1 MSTMILIKSFRA
13 GDVISPYCIVAA
25 RGDGMVATAS
35 GKGDKL
41 LGTAGSCEAKAG
53 EMIDV
58 GQCGW
63 GEVVC
68 GGNVSFGDFLTSDP
82 KGHAI
87 KAEAADRTIGIAM
100 SDGSAGDVISFKI
113 N

>member
-1 MSTMILIKSFRA
+1 MSTTILIKSFRTA
-13 GDVISPYCIVAA
+13 AEISPYFIVAA
-25 RGDGMVATAS
+25 RSDGMVATAS
-35 GKGDKL
+35 GKADKL
-41 LGTAGSCEAKAG
+41 LGTAGSCKAKAG

-58 GQCGW
+58 AQCGW

-82 KGHAI
+82 KGQAI

>member
-13 GDVISPYCIVAA
+13 GDEISPYCIVAA
-25 RGDGMVATAS
+25 RGDGCVVTAS
-35 GKGDKL
+35 GKTDKL
-41 LGTAGSCEAKAG
+41 LGTAGSLSAKAG
-53 EMIDV
+53 EMVDI

-68 GGNVSFGDFLTSDP
+68 GGNVSFGDFLTSDA
-82 KGHAI
+82 KGRAI
-87 KAEAADRTIGIAM
+87 KAEGTDRTIGLAM

>member
-1 MSTMILIKSFRA
+1 MSTMVLIKSFRVCA
-13 GDVISPYCIVAA
+13 EVSPYCIVAA

-41 LGTAGSCEAKAG
+41 LGTAGSLGAKAG
-53 EMIDV
+53 EMLDV

-63 GEVVC
+63 GEVIC
-68 GGNVSFGDFLTSDP
+68 GGNVSFGDLLTSDP

-87 KAEAADRTIGIAM
+87 KAESADRTIGIAM
-100 SDGSAGDVISFKI
+100 SDGSSGDIISFKI

>member
-13 GDVISPYCIVAA
+13 AAEISPYCIVAA
-25 RGDGMVATAS
+25 RTDGMVATAS

-41 LGTAGSCEAKAG
+41 LGTAGSCGAKAG
-53 EMIDV
+53 EMLDV

-63 GEVVC
+63 GEVMC
-68 GGNVSFGDFLTSDP
+68 GGNISFGDCLTSDA

-87 KAEAADRTIGIAM
+87 KAEVADRTIGIAM